1 MSTSKRRD
9 RSSFRYLYLPQRN
22 RAQNNRVGRRRS
34 PLFLMLLIVLW
45 SALLGWGL
53 AQASDMTPGQHP
65 NTGAVDVIPEQYQ
78 LGHELYLENCA
89 TCHVGVPPQVFPR
102 ETWRQLLQDSQ
113 HYGVQISLVDPPR
126 LLVWDYL
133 QYFSRGLREDEAVPY
148 RVNNSRYFKILH
160 PNVELDRPTRLT
172 TCITCHPAAD
182 QFNFRQLTPDW
193 QDAS

>member
-1 MSTSKRRD
+1 MSTSKRPD

-22 RAQNNRVGRRRS
+22 RVGRRRS
-34 PLFLMLLIVLW
+34 PLFLVLLIVLW
-45 SALLGWGL
+45 SALLGWGF
-53 AQASDMTPGQHP
+53 AQATDLAPIQHAE
-65 NTGAVDVIPEQYQ
+65 TGAVDVIPEQYQ

-126 LLVWDYL
+126 LLVWEYL

-182 QFNFRQLTPDW
+182 QFNFRQLAPDW
-193 QDAS
+193 QGAS